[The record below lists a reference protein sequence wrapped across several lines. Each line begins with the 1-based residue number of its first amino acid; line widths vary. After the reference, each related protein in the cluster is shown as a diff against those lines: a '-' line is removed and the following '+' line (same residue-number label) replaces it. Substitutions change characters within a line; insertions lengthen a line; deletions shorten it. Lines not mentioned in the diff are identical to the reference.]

1 MVAAI
6 RRMNEF
12 KDEILARID
21 EKFRSLKTDILEEHK
36 NQIKNWALSNS
47 APTLTHLQPPPSIQ
61 NNAPPTPT
69 DPHPP
74 PPTQHNAPN
83 TLTHTHPL
91 KIMPPP
97 TYSNY
102 STLTQNNA

>member
-21 EKFRSLKTDILEEHK
+21 EKFKSLKTDILEEHK

-61 NNAPPTPT
+61 NNAP
-69 DPHPP
+69 
-74 PPTQHNAPN
+74 N

>member
-21 EKFRSLKTDILEEHK
+21 EKFKSLKTDILEEHK

-47 APTLTHLQPPPSIQ
+47 A
-61 NNAPPTPT
+61 PTPT

-97 TYSNY
+97 HLLKLFHTHSK
-102 STLTQNNA
+102 

>member
-21 EKFRSLKTDILEEHK
+21 EKFKSLKTDILEEHK

-61 NNAPPTPT
+61 IMPHLPPLTPIH
-69 DPHPP
+69 PHPP
-74 PPTQHNAPN
+74 N
-83 TLTHTHPL
+83 
-91 KIMPPP
+91 IMPQTP
-97 TYSNY
+97 
-102 STLTQNNA
+102 